1 MMKDAAKSFVGM
13 GTPTEVIIGI
23 FDELFFRYQS
33 ESNLF
38 FDDDSEFR
46 EEVLKEALEL
56 VSLNKG
62 DIGLMSQG
70 DIKLVENAWDQ
81 LFNYLSEIDIGFN
94 SLDDLFD
101 YLNRTISPV
110 SGGNFS
116 NDEEFPDL
124 VAEVKSSN
132 ILPER
137 LSELATDNVN
147 WFNEY
152 EETDVKILIAKNPST
167 PRTALDVLSKSTN
180 HEIRL
185 NVARNPN
192 TERQT
197 LERLMSD
204 SEKIVKKAAQER
216 IDQF

>member
-13 GTPTEVIIGI
+13 GTPTEIVVGI
-23 FDELFFRYQS
+23 FDELFTRYQR

-81 LFNYLSEIDIGFN
+81 LFNYLSETDIGFN

-110 SGGNFS
+110 SGRSFS
-116 NDEEFPDL
+116 NDEEFPDF
-124 VAEVKSSN
+124 VAEVSSSN

-137 LSELATDNVN
+137 LAELAIEYVN
-147 WFNEY
+147 WFNVY
-152 EETDVKILIAKNPST
+152 EEIEVKSLIAKNPRT
-167 PRTALDVLSKSTN
+167 PKIALDELSKSAGYET
-180 HEIRL
+180 RL
-185 NVARNPN
+185 NVACNPN

-204 SEKIVKKAAQER
+204 SEKVVKKAAQER
-216 IDQF
+216 ID